1 MAQKVTLNKIDFD
14 NVQFQRVINSNFT
27 QIIPTT
33 SPPPTPSI
41 VTLFDFFKA
50 YSDLFYQIPKTGN
63 NSHQTLI
70 QKSSDYI
77 GAQQSNDQ
85 IQALI
90 AEITTL
96 RLNNLEA
103 TQATIENISLK
114 SQIESLKSQISASQ
128 MQTPSSKT

>member
-14 NVQFQRVINSNFT
+14 NVQFQRVINTKFSQVIPNT
-27 QIIPTT
+27 VPQPENPIITT
-33 SPPPTPSI
+33 I
-41 VTLFDFFKA
+41 DFFEA
-50 YSDLFYQIPKTGN
+50 YNDLFYQIPKTGS

-70 QKSSDYI
+70 QKSSDYT

-96 RLNNLEA
+96 RLNSLDA
-103 TQATIENISLK
+103 SKTSIENISLK
-114 SQIESLKSQISASQ
+114 AQIESLKSQISASQ
-128 MQTPSSKT
+128 IQTQPSKT